1 MEDQSLGHRSRAGSH
16 LKHHLC
22 SCHTVQCSEPPFTTH
37 RHKPGCQGSVSHQ
50 GQPTGPWL
58 IPSCC
63 HCTEPQRD
71 QSWGTQQQQPLTLPC
86 LRAGRAPQHPY
97 PLNTPRR
104 SEHNSSWILTFST
117 SSLQSCRG
125 HRATGKEISVGDVAK
140 HSALHQQARV
150 LHGQQANSRDK
161 PALHPAAAARS
172 MPLPLIPAPS
182 SSVSQWESKFMPP
195 EPAAR
200 QLCSLPGLLQPLH
213 SIGSRK
219 KRINSRVLRT
229 ARLTLLKLQ
238 RLVLKDS
245 LSFRIVERQVSFLSS
260 GRTEASVPHPWS
272 RELRLVG

>member
-140 HSALHQQARV
+140 HSALTPTGKGAPWTAGQLQGQA
-150 LHGQQANSRDK
+150 S
-161 PALHPAAAARS
+161 PS
-172 MPLPLIPAPS
+172 PS
-182 SSVSQWESKFMPP
+182 SSCQIHAPSP
-195 EPAAR
+195 
-200 QLCSLPGLLQPLH
+200 H
-213 SIGSRK
+213 SC
-219 KRINSRVLRT
+219 T
-229 ARLTLLKLQ
+229 LKLSFTMGEQ
-238 RLVLKDS
+238 VHATRASSTPALLPARAATATAFHRLQEKKD
-245 LSFRIVERQVSFLSS
+245 
-260 GRTEASVPHPWS
+260 
-272 RELRLVG
+272 